1 MNNQHTPGFYI
12 IEEYRCKRLYDIVRN
27 YTPNNTNNADFC
39 CNITFDRMNTVQNI
53 NYPEQVKIDRA
64 ETIAYQIQK
73 TKWQTKLL
81 ERLRTLIR

>member
-12 IEEYRCKRLYDIVRN
+12 IEEYRCNRLYDIVRN
-27 YTPNNTNNADFC
+27 HTSNNTNNADFC

-53 NYPEQVKIDRA
+53 NYPEQGKIDRA